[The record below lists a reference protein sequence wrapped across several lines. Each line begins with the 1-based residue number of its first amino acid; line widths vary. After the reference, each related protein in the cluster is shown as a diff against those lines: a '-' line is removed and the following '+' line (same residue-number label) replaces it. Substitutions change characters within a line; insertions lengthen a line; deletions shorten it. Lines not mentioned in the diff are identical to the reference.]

1 MSELKKELKRD
12 SHKKW
17 ARIKRLS
24 SCILIFAATLGAPSS
39 ANAKEKGSNISTKEN
54 TELHTLP
61 TRTIDYQVD
70 TIFTYNNIAAYFS
83 KNKQSVT
90 KNHYLYMDHNKIH
103 ETSLL
108 AHEQKHRD
116 NSLFDLPNTPMSLEQ
131 HYKALCHNEISASIV
146 ELLQLRQM
154 YIEAPSQQERDK
166 VIEAMGINFEFY
178 ANLLKSTEDNRID
191 PLSTSP
197 KDFDKEM
204 KLIANYIQQSW
215 MKNKAPQY
223 HKKNNLVI
231 EGVFCIHNY
240 ATLQENNKNY
250 QNYLDTVYT
259 IGGINF
265 SKYMNKDIECY
276 AQNVTEAQK
285 LIDNNAS
292 RNKVEEKINGR
303 TNNKTIYDAD
313 YKPETYTSY
322 TGTPIYPKWSLRKR
336 VSEIQYAEIYDFAG
350 DGLKQYRDMLEIQQ
364 IASSYKK
371 GIAKL
376 NKHIY
381 QRNKPTKTK
390 ENIQIIEQEAI
401 YAKK

>member
-12 SHKKW
+12 SHNGW
-17 ARIKRLS
+17 ARIKRLGT
-24 SCILIFAATLGAPSS
+24 CFLVFASTLGTPDL
-39 ANAKEKGSNISTKEN
+39 ANAKEKDSNISPKEN
-54 TELHTLP
+54 TEHFTLP

-70 TIFTYNNIAAYFS
+70 TVFSYNNVAAYFS

-90 KNHYLYMDHNKIH
+90 QNHYLYMDHNKIH
-103 ETSLL
+103 EISLL

-154 YIEAPSQQERDK
+154 YIDAPSQQERNK
-166 VIEAMGINFEFY
+166 VIEAMSINFEFY
-178 ANLLKSTEDNRID
+178 ANLLKSTGDNKID

-215 MKNKAPQY
+215 MKNRAPTY
-223 HKKNNLVI
+223 HKTNNLVV
-231 EGVFCIHNY
+231 EGVFYIHNY
-240 ATLQENNKNY
+240 STLQENDENY
-250 QNYLDTVYT
+250 QRYLDTVYT

-276 AQNVTEAQK
+276 AQNVKEAQE
-285 LIDNNAS
+285 LIDNNAP

-303 TNNKTIYDAD
+303 TNNKTVYDTD
-313 YKPETYTSY
+313 YKPSTYTSY
-322 TGTPIYPKWSLRKR
+322 TGKPIYPQWSKRKR
-336 VSEIQYAEIYDFAG
+336 VSEVQYAEIYDFAG
-350 DGLKQYRDMLEIQQ
+350 TGLKEYRNMLEIQQ
-364 IASSYKK
+364 TANSYKK

-376 NKHIY
+376 NKRTK
-381 QRNKPTKTK
+381 QRSKSKKANRPTYTQDNTYALNK
-390 ENIQIIEQEAI
+390 
-401 YAKK
+401 